1 MPVKFCRHTVAR
13 YVKSSTPAISSS
25 DTAQQ
30 NTREDTVE
38 PRLYSRLLLRLL
50 ALPIAALAV
59 LAIILGYGLERIQ
72 ESASAVDR
80 ADVVIL
86 HANRLIKLMVDEETG
101 LRGFLLSRDPVFLKP
116 LHEAD
121 QQIEPEFN
129 TLFSMVH
136 RPDQVARLQRLQ
148 TTHQQWEQK
157 ANQEIHSAPADTS
170 TMVQRMLQRKQE
182 MDDVRAQMDEFLT
195 IVSGGRAENFVAN
208 TEANRYA
215 RIGLILLLALAAAVL
230 SLETRRVFHRLT
242 SAYNRQIQESEL
254 RRGESFAR
262 EQWLNIIIRSIG
274 DAVIACDTDGNVE
287 FMNTVAERLTGWA
300 EAEAKGKSLHKIFPI
315 FNEETRTAVENPVDK
330 VRRLGTV
337 VGLANHTFLIAR
349 DGTEISI
356 DNSGAPIRDA
366 SGRMIGIVLVFRDIT
381 DRRISE
387 GALMRAEKLAA
398 AGRLAASVAHE
409 VNNPLEGLTNI
420 VFIAL
425 RSNDINEIHYLLAQA
440 ESELG
445 RIAHITRQSLG
456 FYRETTTPAH
466 FKPATI
472 VREVTEFYTSRAMGL
487 GVSFIVKAK
496 TEREV
501 LGSAGELRQ
510 ILSNLLANS
519 LDACVRGSTIR
530 VETSPALDPR
540 DLSRRGVRITIAD
553 TGFGIPAEHLESIF
567 EPFFTTKK
575 DTGTGLGLW
584 VSRELVEKHGGT
596 LRVRSRTCDL
606 LTGTVFSIFLPS
618 EGKFGAM
625 ESFSNNH
632 HAATTS
638 DGFL

>member
-1 MPVKFCRHTVAR
+1 
-13 YVKSSTPAISSS
+13 
-25 DTAQQ
+25 
-30 NTREDTVE
+30 VE

-50 ALPIAALAV
+50 VLPIAALTV
-59 LAIILGYGLERIQ
+59 LALILGYGLERIQ

-136 RPDQVARLQRLQ
+136 RPDLVARLQRLQ
-148 TTHQQWEQK
+148 ATHQRWQQK
-157 ANQEIHSAPADTS
+157 ANQEIHSAPVDTS

-208 TEANRYA
+208 TEANQYA
-215 RIGLILLLALAAAVL
+215 RIGLILLVALAAAVL
-230 SLETRRVFHRLT
+230 SIETRRVFHRLT

-262 EQWLNIIIRSIG
+262 EQWLNIILRSIG

-472 VREVTEFYTSRAMGL
+472 VREVTEFYTSRAVSL

-501 LGSAGELRQ
+501 LGAAGELRQ

-530 VETSPALDPR
+530 VEASPALDPR

-596 LRVRSRTCDL
+596 LRVRSRTSDPL
-606 LTGTVFSIFLPS
+606 SGTVFSIFLPS

-625 ESFSNNH
+625 ESFDNNH

-638 DGFL
+638 HGFL